1 MAKENVAKFFEK
13 LASDKALAEKLAA
26 VAKEYSSKGDDEAAL
41 KAAAEAV
48 ILPLAKEAGF
58 SFTAE
63 ELMAYHEEKQGDME
77 GEISDDEMAN
87 AAGGCFMPFK
97 NIKEIFCQSMGIG
110 LDTPVA
116 KKK

>member
-1 MAKENVAKFFEK
+1 
-13 LASDKALAEKLAA
+13 
-26 VAKEYSSKGDDEAAL
+26 
-41 KAAAEAV
+41 
-48 ILPLAKEAGF
+48 
-58 SFTAE
+58 
-63 ELMAYHEEKQGDME
+63 ME